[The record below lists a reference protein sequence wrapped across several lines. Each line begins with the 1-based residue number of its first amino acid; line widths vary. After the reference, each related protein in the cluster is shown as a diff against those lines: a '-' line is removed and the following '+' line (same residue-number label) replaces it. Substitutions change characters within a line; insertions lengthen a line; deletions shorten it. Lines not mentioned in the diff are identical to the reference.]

1 MRIVNCPSEQTW
13 LMARIAALLVPY
25 YEKDTPQ
32 GVRNIEAEDW
42 AVELGSHPKWAVEK
56 AVRWWK
62 SEANPDRRKRPLE
75 GDIAA
80 RCKRETDAVRAAT
93 RVLGSPVKP
102 IPQPEPASEVSDADR
117 EHRARVVAEIMK
129 GTPFVSTTGHGM
141 ND

>member
-1 MRIVNCPSEQTW
+1 
-13 LMARIAALLVPY
+13 MARIAALLVPY

-32 GVRNIEAEDW
+32 AIRNMEAEDW
-42 AVELGSHPKWAVEK
+42 AAELGNHPQWAVES

-62 SEANPDRRKRPLE
+62 SEANPDRRKRPME

-102 IPQPEPASEVSDADR
+102 IPQQEPTSDSETRDYKAESD
-117 EHRARVVAEIMK
+117 RVMAAWRTK
-129 GTPFVSTTGHGM
+129 R
-141 ND
+141 

>member
-1 MRIVNCPSEQTW
+1 
-13 LMARIAALLVPY
+13 MARIAALLVPY

-42 AVELGSHPKWAVEK
+42 AVELGIHPKWAVEK

-93 RVLGSPVKP
+93 RVLGAPVRH
-102 IPQPEPASEVSDADR
+102 IPQQSPTSEVSTEDM
-117 EHRARVVAEIMK
+117 EHRAAVSAEVMAGFK
-129 GTPFVSTTGHGM
+129 TDRSDG
-141 ND
+141 